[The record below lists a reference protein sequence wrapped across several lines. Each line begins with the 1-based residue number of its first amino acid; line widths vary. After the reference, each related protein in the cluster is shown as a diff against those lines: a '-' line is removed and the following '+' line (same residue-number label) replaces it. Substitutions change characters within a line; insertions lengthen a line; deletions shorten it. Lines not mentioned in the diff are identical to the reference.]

1 MEQLIFIKLG
11 GSVITHKDKPLTANE
26 RAIQRLGREII
37 EAKKKFGGKIIIGH
51 GSGSF
56 GHSLA
61 SKYKTHEGI
70 VNKESVKGAVLVEDV
85 AVQLNRIVVRQL
97 LGLGLP
103 VFSFAPGSFLT
114 SRTRKPDKVFPE
126 AIFQALEKGIIPLV
140 YGDVVFDE
148 RIGFTIFSTEMVF
161 DALIK
166 HLLKQYKIVRIIH
179 ASDTNGVYGR
189 DGKTIPIITPK
200 NFDKVQKAV
209 VGSKAVD
216 VTGGMLHKVKES
228 LGTARRFGIE
238 SIILNGTISGELKRA
253 IIGGEVE
260 GTIIHST

>member
-26 RAIQRLGREII
+26 QAIQRLGREIL

-70 VNKESVKGAVLVEDV
+70 VNKKSVKGAVLVEDV
-85 AVQLNRIVVRQL
+85 AVQLNRIVVKSL
-97 LGLGLP
+97 LALGLP

-114 SRTRKPDKVFPE
+114 SKARKPDKVFPE

-148 RIGFTIFSTEMVF
+148 RIGFTIFSTEMVL
-161 DALIK
+161 DGLIK
-166 HLLKQYKIVRIIH
+166 YLLKQYKVVRIIH
-179 ASDTNGVYGR
+179 ASDTNGVYGA

-200 NFDKVQKAV
+200 NFDKVQKVV

-228 LGTARRFGIE
+228 LKVAKKWGVETVIVNGGIPGK
-238 SIILNGTISGELKRA
+238 LRRA
-253 IIGGEVE
+253 ILGKTD
-260 GTIIHST
+260 GTIIKKD